1 MDSKWVLEW
10 TLALINPCPRIPFTE
25 TVMTELIAIF
35 KNEFEENA
43 EYFEIPNTSWRW
55 VDNELICTNIVHL
68 SVAMQAYKMTA
79 LTLREA
85 LRGDLPL
92 DNEVQM
98 KVEDIM
104 EFMPQ
109 EEP

>member
-43 EYFEIPNTSWRW
+43 EYFEIPDSSWNW
-55 VDNELICTNIVHL
+55 LTNQLIFLDISQLELL
-68 SVAMQAYKMTA
+68 ESAYTMTA